1 MNTATK
7 SPHKNENDNTPTT
20 KTVVSAVHDAIDQ
33 ATKKA
38 EPFVQ
43 TVRDKAEK
51 AHDKLSE
58 TSAEARENIHERV
71 ERVEAFIKQRPV
83 ASSGIAVAAGIVVAG
98 IAAAIVMRRKG

>member
-1 MNTATK
+1 MNTTTNNLHTK
-7 SPHKNENDNTPTT
+7 ESDNTSTT

-51 AHDKLSE
+51 VQDKLSE
-58 TSAEARENIHERV
+58 ASAEASENIHERM
-71 ERVEAFIKQRPV
+71 EKVEAFIKQRPV
-83 ASSGIAVAAGIVVAG
+83 ASSGIAVAAGVVVAG
-98 IAAAIVMRRKG
+98 IVAAIVLRRKG